1 MVIISNINQFNWQI
15 NNQSVSTQNRFS
27 YCFINAG
34 VYVVKGDLTS
44 DLGCTNSVTMQI
56 IAYPKPIAD
65 FTYSPEHPL
74 ENMEE
79 VSFLNTGKDQ
89 NIKTFNWLFMFDK
102 TEYSSNQINPS
113 FLFENAGTYSVALI
127 VTNDYQCKD
136 TLIKTITVASDFA
149 VYVPNTFSPNQD
161 NKNEIFNAVT
171 RGVNKYSLQI
181 FNRWGQKVFES
192 NDLNNGWDGTFKGQ
206 VCQSGVYGWKIS
218 ASSYDGMLKELTGQV
233 MLNR

>member
-1 MVIISNINQFNWQI
+1 M
-15 NNQSVSTQNRFS
+15 
-27 YCFINAG
+27 
-34 VYVVKGDLTS
+34 
-44 DLGCTNSVTMQI
+44 
-56 IAYPKPIAD
+56 
-65 FTYSPEHPL
+65 
-74 ENMEE
+74 
-79 VSFLNTGKDQ
+79 
-89 NIKTFNWLFMFDK
+89 
-102 TEYSSNQINPS
+102 
-113 FLFENAGTYSVALI
+113 
-127 VTNDYQCKD
+127 
-136 TLIKTITVASDFA
+136 ASDFA

-171 RGVNKYSLQI
+171 RGVNKYSIQI